1 MLEINGVELE
11 FDILD
16 ADIAQCGRRRTAG
29 KDAGIGFRNALR
41 RRSNPAGM
49 FYCL

>member
-16 ADIAQCGRRRTAG
+16 ADIAERYSAAG
-29 KDAGIGFRNALR
+29 EELQVKLQELDLETLSDAEGIRQ
-41 RRSNPAGM
+41 
-49 FYCL
+49 

>member
-16 ADIAQCGRRRTAG
+16 ADIAERYSAG
-29 KDAGIGFRNALR
+29 EAAGIGFGNSLR
-41 RRSNPAGM
+41 RGGNPAGV
-49 FYCL
+49 LSRL